1 MGEQCHHATQGAAE
15 LAQRLASGEI
25 TSRELT
31 ESLIARHESAEVGA
45 LRAVSQ
51 PLYNSA
57 RQAAAAADKQ
67 LAECRA
73 AGTPPPPLCGVPVT
87 IKDCFD
93 VAGTAAT
100 LGIPNRTNLVAQDDS
115 PLVARLR
122 AAGAVILGKTNVP
135 QAMLLHCCDNPV
147 HGRTLHPHNPQRGPG
162 GSSGGEAAIVA
173 AGGSPLGLGSDLG
186 GSIRQPAHACGL
198 AGLKP
203 TSGRL
208 TNVGSHRGLQGMD
221 AIAIQ
226 AGPLAHKV
234 EDIDLA
240 MRVLVGDPHHAEPDQ
255 AKPDQAEPD
264 ESARPWPDYRT
275 IDVASLKVA
284 CWPSDGWFE
293 PAPTVRRAVVES
305 ASALSQ
311 SGVNVRTLPPEQI
324 EQSDV
329 RRAVELYFGL
339 LSADGLKSIRRM
351 LKGGAVDWQVRRQ
364 LWFAGWPRLARG
376 PLSLLLRLF
385 AQRQLAEMLQM
396 SGPRSADRYWQ
407 LTTQAKAYAD
417 EFWQRLDQQHGSR
430 VDALLLPAHP
440 LPALK
445 HGTALD
451 LLPAASYCYL
461 PNLLGAP
468 AGVVPWT
475 TVRNG
480 EQTYPSTAR
489 FDLVQHLARHA
500 LHHSEGLPV
509 GVQVVA
515 RPWREDIA
523 LALMHQLETSKTSD
537 GH

>member
-1 MGEQCHHATQGAAE
+1 MGEESHQATLGAAE
-15 LAQRLASGEI
+15 LARRLASGAV

-31 ESLIARHESAEVGA
+31 ENLITRLESAEVSA
-45 LRAVSQ
+45 LNAVSQ
-51 PLYNSA
+51 PLYESA
-57 RQAAAAADKQ
+57 REDAAAADEL

-73 AGTPPPPLCGVPVT
+73 TATPPPPLCGVPVT

-93 VAGTAAT
+93 IAGTAAT
-100 LGIPNRTNLVAQDDS
+100 LGVPSRTNLAAQNDS

-122 AAGAVILGKTNVP
+122 AAGAVVLGKTNIP

-147 HGRTLHPHNPQRGPG
+147 HGRTLHPSDPQRGPG

-198 AGLKP
+198 VGLKP

-208 TNVGSHRGLQGMD
+208 TNIGSHRGLQGMQ

-234 EDIDLA
+234 EDVDLA
-240 MRVLVGDPHHAEPDQ
+240 MRVLVGDPAASQ
-255 AKPDQAEPD
+255 PD
-264 ESARPWPDYRT
+264 EVTRPWGDYREV
-275 IDVASLKVA
+275 DVASLNVA

-293 PAPTVRRAVVES
+293 PAPTVRRAIAES
-305 ASALSQ
+305 ADALKQ
-311 SGVNVRTLPPEQI
+311 CGANVDTMNPQQV

-329 RRAVELYFGL
+329 RQAMELYFGL
-339 LSADGLKSIRRM
+339 ISADGLKSIRRM
-351 LKGGAVDWQVRRQ
+351 LKGGPVDWQVRRQ

-376 PLSLLLRLF
+376 PLGLLLRLF
-385 AQRQLAEMLQM
+385 AQKRLSEMLLM
-396 SGPRSADRYWQ
+396 SGPRSADQYWQ
-407 LTTQAKAYAD
+407 LTEQAKKYANQ
-417 EFWQRLDQQHGSR
+417 FWEQLDQQNGSR
-430 VDALLLPAHP
+430 VDALLLPGHP
-440 LPALK
+440 LPALR

-475 TVRNG
+475 TVRDD
-480 EQTYPSTAR
+480 EQTYRPASR
-489 FDLVQHLARHA
+489 FDLVEHLASHA
-500 LHHSEGLPV
+500 TGHSKSLPV

-515 RPWREDIA
+515 RAWREDVTLAVLAA
-523 LALMHQLETSKTSD
+523 LERSRL
-537 GH
+537 

>member
-1 MGEQCHHATQGAAE
+1 MGEECHQATQGAAE
-15 LAQRLASGEI
+15 LARRLASGDI
-25 TSRELT
+25 ASCELT
-31 ESLIARHESAEVGA
+31 ESLITRMESTEVGA
-45 LRAVSQ
+45 LRAVSR
-51 PLYNSA
+51 PLYDSA

-67 LAECRA
+67 LAECRVA
-73 AGTPPPPLCGVPVT
+73 ASPPPPLCGVPVT

-100 LGIPNRTNLVAQDDS
+100 LGIPNRTKLVTQDDS

-147 HGRTLHPHNPQRGPG
+147 HGRTLHPHDPQRGPG

-240 MRVLVGDPHHAEPDQ
+240 MRVLVSNPQ
-255 AKPDQAEPD
+255 QAEPD
-264 ESARPWPDYRT
+264 EIARTWRDYRDV
-275 IDVASLKVA
+275 DVASLNVA

-305 ASALSQ
+305 AKALAEC
-311 SGVNVRTLPPEQI
+311 GANVRTMTPEQI
-324 EQSDV
+324 EQGDV

-385 AQRQLAEMLQM
+385 AQRQLADMLQM

-407 LTTQAKAYAD
+407 LTMHAKAYAHQ
-417 EFWQRLDQQHGSR
+417 FWQRLDQQHGSP
-430 VDALLLPAHP
+430 VDALLLPPHP

-475 TVRNG
+475 KVRND
-480 EQTYPSTAR
+480 EQTYPAAAR
-489 FDLVQHLARHA
+489 FDLVQHLARHN

-523 LALMHQLETSKTSD
+523 LALMHHLETSRS
-537 GH
+537 G